1 METVTRFAER
11 QAGSVSAV
19 STPGPEVAR
28 TLSVTASYLLSEDGR
43 KASLL
48 AGGDGH
54 AVQQIAL
61 QVPANRLHLVSV
73 DKQGVARLKLR
84 PRFERDGER
93 GLVRIDAAPLYDAPP
108 TIDELYRA
116 AAKNHELESAYYA
129 ERVAQRSRRSD
140 DDRAR
145 RETVAEAFLADKG
158 QRAVAHPPPSPKR
171 CYVITD
177 RGRLLFDV
185 ATDQGLAK
193 DVPPEAHRRFRADLR
208 AKEERNRQNRA
219 EQLAL
224 HEEKKRFIA
233 DWVAANGTDEQ
244 KTRQAAGVLPMAEA
258 IEGITDQA
266 FAVNG
271 RLPLYTRDGADR
283 LQTVPSRVNGDGRH
297 RRRLRRMLR
306 SAAVHAVKA
315 TAAQWAV
322 VRSLQRLVPDANV
335 VLREHVLSSKR
346 HQDSASLTVFGV
358 LVTKRHGPFV
368 LRREYVVDD
377 SQQAAVGS

>member
-1 METVTRFAER
+1 METVTRVAER
-11 QAGSVSAV
+11 QGGSASAV

-28 TLSVTASYLLSEDGR
+28 MLSVTASYLLSEDGR

-48 AGGDGH
+48 SGGDGH

-84 PRFERDGER
+84 PRFERDDER
-93 GLVRIDAAPLYDAPP
+93 GLVRIDAAPHYDAPP
-108 TIDELYRA
+108 TIEELYRA

-129 ERVAQRSRRSD
+129 ERVAQRSKRSD
-140 DDRAR
+140 DDRGAR
-145 RETVAEAFLADKG
+145 ENIAKVFLADKG
-158 QRAVAHPPPSPKR
+158 QRAIAHPPPSPKR
-171 CYVITD
+171 CYIITD
-177 RGRLLFDV
+177 RGRLLFDIV
-185 ATDQGLAK
+185 TDQGLAK
-193 DVPPEAHRRFRADLR
+193 DVPPEAHRRFRADLKV
-208 AKEERNRQNRA
+208 KEDRNRQDRTA
-219 EQLAL
+219 QLAL

-233 DWVAANGTDEQ
+233 EWVAANGTDEQ
-244 KTRQAAGVLPMAEA
+244 KVRQAAGVLPMAEA

-283 LQTVPSRVNGDGRH
+283 LQRFIRQSTGTVDIVVTPSDVAV
-297 RRRLRRMLR
+297 R
-306 SAAVHAVKA
+306 SLNAVKA

-322 VRSLQRLVPDANV
+322 IQDLQTLMPDANI

-346 HQDSASLTVFGV
+346 QQQLSGLTVFGV
-358 LVTKRHGPFV
+358 LVTKRAGPFV
-368 LRREYVVDD
+368 LRREYVVD
-377 SQQAAVGS
+377 SQQAAAVS

>member
-1 METVTRFAER
+1 METVTRFADR
-11 QAGSVSAV
+11 QAGSVSTA

-28 TLSVTASYLLSEDGR
+28 TLSVTATYLLSEDGR

-48 AGGDGH
+48 VGGDGH
-54 AVQQIAL
+54 AVQQITL
-61 QVPANRLHLVSV
+61 QVTANRLHLVSV

-84 PRFERDGER
+84 PRFERDEER

-116 AAKNHELESAYYA
+116 AAKNHELETAYHA

-145 RETVAEAFLADKG
+145 REAVAEAFVADKG
-158 QRAVAHPPPSPKR
+158 QRAIAHPPPSPKR

-177 RGRLLFDV
+177 RGRLLFDIT
-185 ATDQGLAK
+185 ADQGIAK
-193 DVPPEAHRRFRADLR
+193 EVPPEAHRRFRADLR
-208 AKEERNRQNRA
+208 AKAERDRQNRA

-258 IEGITDQA
+258 LEGITDQA

-283 LQTVPSRVNGDGRH
+283 LQRLLRESTGTDDIIVTPSDVAV
-297 RRRLRRMLR
+297 R
-306 SAAVHAVKA
+306 SVHAVKA
-315 TAAQWAV
+315 TATQWSV
-322 VRSLQRLVPDANV
+322 VRSLQSLVPDATV

-358 LVTKRHGPFV
+358 LVTKPHGPFV

-377 SQQAAVGS
+377 LQQAAVVS

>member
-1 METVTRFAER
+1 METVTRFADR
-11 QAGSVSAV
+11 QVGSVSAA

-28 TLSVTASYLLSEDGR
+28 TLSATATYLLSEDGR

-48 AGGDGH
+48 AGGDGR

-61 QVPANRLHLVSV
+61 QVPGNRMHLASV
-73 DKQGVARLKLR
+73 DRQGIARLKLR

-116 AAKNHELESAYYA
+116 AAKNHELETAYYA
-129 ERVAQRSRRSD
+129 ERVAQRSKRSD

-145 RETVAEAFLADKG
+145 RESIAEAFLADTG

-185 ATDQGLAK
+185 TTDQGLAK

-208 AKEERNRQNRA
+208 AREERNRQDRA
-219 EQLAL
+219 AQLAL

-233 DWVAANGTDEQ
+233 DWIALNGTDEQ
-244 KTRQAAGVLPMAEA
+244 KVRQSAGVLPMTEA
-258 IEGITDQA
+258 IEGITDQE
-266 FAVNG
+266 FATHG
-271 RLPLYTRDGADR
+271 RLPLYTRDGAER
-283 LQTVPSRVNGDGRH
+283 LQRF
-297 RRRLRRMLR
+297 LRGSTGMNDIVVSPTDVVVR
-306 SAAVHAVKA
+306 SSNAVKA
-315 TAAQWAV
+315 TAAQWAIV
-322 VRSLQRLVPDANV
+322 QELQRLIPDSNA
-335 VLREHVLSSKR
+335 VLRQHVLSSKS
-346 HQDSASLTVFGV
+346 HQESGALTLFGV
-358 LVTKRHGPFV
+358 LVTKRQAPFI
-368 LRREYVVDD
+368 LRREYLAPD
-377 SQQAAVGS
+377 

>member
-1 METVTRFAER
+1 METVTRVAER
-11 QAGSVSAV
+11 QADSVSAIP
-19 STPGPEVAR
+19 TPGPEVAR
-28 TLSVTASYLLSEDGR
+28 TLSVTVSYLLSEDGR

-48 AGGDGH
+48 AGGDGR
-54 AVQQIAL
+54 AVQQIPL

-84 PRFERDGER
+84 PRFERDSER
-93 GLVRIDAAPLYDAPP
+93 GVVRIDASPIYDAPP
-108 TIDELYRA
+108 TVDELYRA
-116 AAKNHELESAYYA
+116 AAKNHELESAYFA
-129 ERVAQRSRRSD
+129 DRVAQRSKRTD

-145 RETVAEAFLADKG
+145 RETVADAFLADKG
-158 QRAVAHPPPSPKR
+158 QRAIAHPPPSSKR
-171 CYVITD
+171 CYIVTE
-177 RGRLLFDV
+177 RGRVLFDV
-185 ATDQGLAK
+185 ETDQGRAK
-193 DVPPEAHRRFRADLR
+193 EVPPEAHRRFRADLR
-208 AKEERNRQNRA
+208 AQEERNRQDRA

-233 DWVAANGTDEQ
+233 EWVAANGTDEQ

-283 LQTVPSRVNGDGRH
+283 LQRLLRESTGTDDILVTPSDVAV
-297 RRRLRRMLR
+297 R
-306 SAAVHAVKA
+306 SVHAVKA
-315 TAAQWAV
+315 TATQWAV
-322 VRSLQRLVPDANV
+322 VRTLQSLVPDATV

-346 HQDSASLTVFGV
+346 HQDSPSLTVFGV
-358 LVTKRHGPFV
+358 LVTKPHGPFV

-377 SQQAAVGS
+377 SQQTAVGS

>member
-1 METVTRFAER
+1 METVTRFADR
-11 QAGSVSAV
+11 QTGSVSTA

-28 TLSVTASYLLSEDGR
+28 TLAVTASYLLSEDGR

-54 AVQQIAL
+54 AVQQIPL

-84 PRFERDGER
+84 PRFERDDER
-93 GLVRIDAAPLYDAPP
+93 GLVRIDAAPLYDTPP

-116 AAKNHELESAYYA
+116 AAKNHELEAAYYA

-158 QRAVAHPPPSPKR
+158 QRGVAHPPPSAKR
-171 CYVITD
+171 CYLITD
-177 RGRLLFDV
+177 RGRLLFDI
-185 ATDQGLAK
+185 ATDRGLAK

-208 AKEERNRQNRA
+208 AKGKRNRQDRTS
-219 EQLAL
+219 QLAL
-224 HEEKKRFIA
+224 HEEKKQFIA

-244 KTRQAAGVLPMAEA
+244 KTRQAAGVFPIAEA
-258 IEGITDQA
+258 IEGITDQT

-271 RLPLYTRDGADR
+271 RLPVYTRDGAAR
-283 LQTVPSRVNGDGRH
+283 LQRF
-297 RRRLRRMLR
+297 LRESMGTDDIVVTSSDVAVR
-306 SAAVHAVKA
+306 SVHAVKA
-315 TAAQWAV
+315 TAEQWAV
-322 VRSLQRLVPDANV
+322 VRNLQSLLPDATV
-335 VLREHVLSSKR
+335 VLREHVLSSTR
-346 HQDSASLTVFGV
+346 HQDSGSLTVFGV
-358 LVTKRHGPFV
+358 LVTKPHGPFV
-368 LRREYVVDD
+368 LRREYVVEDVL
-377 SQQAAVGS
+377 QAAVGS

>member
-11 QAGSVSAV
+11 QAGSVSAA

-28 TLSVTASYLLSEDGR
+28 TLSVTATYLLSEDGR

-84 PRFERDGER
+84 PRFERDDER

-145 RETVAEAFLADKG
+145 RETVAEAFLADKD

-171 CYVITD
+171 CYIITD

-185 ATDQGLAK
+185 TTDQGLAK

-208 AKEERNRQNRA
+208 AKEERDRQNRA

-271 RLPLYTRDGADR
+271 RLPVYTRDGAER
-283 LQTVPSRVNGDGRH
+283 LQRFLRESTGTDDIVVTPSDVAV
-297 RRRLRRMLR
+297 R
-306 SAAVHAVKA
+306 SVHAVKA
-315 TAAQWAV
+315 TADAVGGCPELAKPGARRDRRSARARVVVEASSGFGIVDGVRRAGDEAAWAV
-322 VRSLQRLVPDANV
+322 RPA
-335 VLREHVLSSKR
+335 
-346 HQDSASLTVFGV
+346 
-358 LVTKRHGPFV
+358 P
-368 LRREYVVDD
+368 
-377 SQQAAVGS
+377 